1 MEKRVVIVDL
11 NHLAHT
17 YYHSQHRLS
26 VKVVENGET
35 ITKDTTIQNGVLK
48 RIHSWSNHG
57 YNPVAV
63 CFDRPVPSRKAYF
76 QKAFPDMV
84 IGTDK
89 EYKGGREKMPED
101 MFIAIADVERIL
113 RDSGVS
119 VFAEQGY
126 EADDLVFACIQRAK
140 QLYPGVP
147 IDVVTNDADLLPL
160 VDETVSVFLRS
171 RKGTYAVSKELEK
184 QHYIQVTPDNFQDVV
199 EDLSSYKGFR
209 IPYNSILLHKLLRGD
224 VSDKIGR
231 KDISR
236 MFSASKYNAIIDRML
251 EDGVDFAS
259 AFRYGKP
266 TSKILYKGTDKEFA
280 GTLQDALNS
289 PERSNLYQKICNSVE
304 LDNILSLL
312 KGYTSLS
319 EEQLDIIEKVYWGM
333 NLNQTYPN
341 TNPRLAR
348 RGYEVGAKGKPD
360 IHPFKETDLH
370 NACSSLQIRI
380 LR

>member
-1 MEKRVVIVDL
+1 MEKRVVIIDL

-289 PERSNLYQKICNSVE
+289 PERTNLYQKFCNPVE

-312 KGYTSLS
+312 KEYTSLS

-348 RGYEVGAKGKPD
+348 RGYEIGSKGKSD